1 MSNQTLRII
10 DANLDRATEGLRVL
24 EDIARFV
31 LDDASL
37 SGELKTLRHSIHQA
51 CPDIAKELVSARDTV
66 GDVGRKV
73 EHRKEA
79 ELDLMDT
86 VSANSRRVEQ
96 SLRVL
101 EEISRT
107 PGMVP
112 NGTVFEEARYA
123 MYSFEKELISR
134 LSRQGRIG
142 RLSRYSIIENK
153 AQLGPAI
160 DSDITAL
167 QIEQGTLSKREYYN
181 WALQS
186 KQSCD
191 STNILMIVTGQPD
204 IAMASGADGVA
215 LDEYS
220 MPISIVRSLLKIDQ
234 LIGYSAKNAEE
245 AAQAQNCGADYILCP
260 KSVRA
265 EILSAVNIPVI
276 SPVREEQ

>member
-37 SGELKTLRHSIHQA
+37 SGKLKTLRHSIHQA
-51 CPDIAKELVSARDTV
+51 FADIAKDIISARDSV
-66 GDVGRKV
+66 GDVGRSV
-73 EHRKEA
+73 EHQKEA
-79 ELDLMDT
+79 ELDLLDT

-101 EEISRT
+101 EEMSRT
-107 PGMVP
+107 PGIVP
-112 NGTVFEEARYA
+112 NGTVFEDARYA
-123 MYSFEKELISR
+123 MYSIEKGLFSR

-160 DSDITAL
+160 DSGITAL
-167 QIEQGTLSKREYYN
+167 QIEQGTLSQRDYYD
-181 WALQS
+181 WALES
-186 KQSCD
+186 KQICG

-204 IAMASGADGVA
+204 IALASDADGVT

-220 MPISIVRSLLKIDQ
+220 MPISVVRSLLRVDQ
-234 LIGYSAKNAEE
+234 LIGYSATSAEE

-260 KSVRA
+260 KSFRA

-276 SPVREEQ
+276 SPFREDK